1 MSQDRNALCCLILR
15 EQFGDLVS
23 KIAKVLL
30 KKGSCVLKYILAESA
45 LELKQVKKLLCLLIQ
60 HNIVTFHLNKKGLTE
75 YTIHCDVIQWRLRF
89 PRYIY
94 CAKTLYGDAAELLVE
109 DLLNK
114 GQCLMSETVI
124 NITDKLN
131 EALDASGHP
140 RINAGLVKEKF
151 ENLAKTHFIQRCPN
165 YIGKEVNDDS
175 TVRQAPN
182 EDELYM
188 IPKMDIDGE
197 VSRKR
202 KRSTEGEVTPAKR
215 SRTESREDQSEVPKD
230 DGIYW
235 RVNFERFHQHFRDQ
249 ILVASAASKIDV
261 KAGEVLRTFLRLCET
276 KFSSATTTSCAMS
289 VNEVFRALP
298 KELFL
303 TRHVLEMYMTM
314 LCDDMNGMFTKVDEM
329 SGGLY
334 VVNFYK
340 GLQEIAKAHLES
352 AVQER
357 FGSKCL
363 RIFRVLLLKQHSKQ
377 KQIEDYAMISAK
389 EAKELLY
396 NMFSENF
403 ITLTEVSKTP
413 DHAPSRTFYLFN
425 VDIPQV
431 ARIVQQRCF
440 KAVKNAMIRREA
452 EVAEHKRVLDKK
464 ERVDAIV
471 ATLADSEQKEEI
483 VQTISPPEQEQIL
496 KVKHTVRMLDLSET
510 QIDDTLFVLQSYL
523 QLSTQHNLE
532 NIAVK
537 KKR

>member
-1 MSQDRNALCCLILR
+1 MLWLLLLLDKHLMRRSSISFQIWILM
-15 EQFGDLVS
+15 EKS
-23 KIAKVLL
+23 
-30 KKGSCVLKYILAESA
+30 AER
-45 LELKQVKKLLCLLIQ
+45 
-60 HNIVTFHLNKKGLTE
+60 G
-75 YTIHCDVIQWRLRF
+75 
-89 PRYIY
+89 
-94 CAKTLYGDAAELLVE
+94 
-109 DLLNK
+109 
-114 GQCLMSETVI
+114 
-124 NITDKLN
+124 
-131 EALDASGHP
+131 
-140 RINAGLVKEKF
+140 
-151 ENLAKTHFIQRCPN
+151 
-165 YIGKEVNDDS
+165 
-175 TVRQAPN
+175 
-182 EDELYM
+182 
-188 IPKMDIDGE
+188 
-197 VSRKR
+197 
-202 KRSTEGEVTPAKR
+202 KRSTEGEGTPAKR
-215 SRTESREDQSEVPKD
+215 SRTESQEDTELPKD

-235 RVNFERFHQHFRDQ
+235 KVNFDRFHQHFRDQ
-249 ILVASAASKIDV
+249 VLVASAASKIDK
-261 KAGEVLRTFLRLCET
+261 KAGEVLRTFLRLSET
-276 KFSSATTTSCAMS
+276 KFSSGATTSCAIS

-352 AVQER
+352 VVQER

-425 VDIPQV
+425 VDVPKV
-431 ARIVQQRCF
+431 ARIVEQRCY
-440 KAVKNAMIRREA
+440 KAVKNAMVRRET
-452 EVAEHKRVLDKK
+452 EVAENKRVLDKK

-471 ATLADSEQKEEI
+471 VTLTDPEQKEEI
-483 VQTISPPEQEQIL
+483 EQTISPPEQEQIL
-496 KVKHTVRMLDLSET
+496 KVKHTVRMLDQCESQL
-510 QIDDTLFVLQSYL
+510 DDTLFVLQSYL
-523 QLSTQHNLE
+523 QASIQHNLE
-532 NIAVK
+532 NVAVK